1 MTRAD
6 SVHVPTNQGKS
17 TVRILVAVAKKVNQ
31 DKHIRKPQV
40 ISGVGGGGCAPQ
52 HPPPRSAPASEYMSR
67 ICGTSP
73 WLRAWLKPILF

>member
-40 ISGVGGGGCAPQ
+40 ISGVGGGGVRTPAP
-52 HPPPRSAPASEYMSR
+52 
-67 ICGTSP
+67 SP
-73 WLRAWLKPILF
+73 

>member
-40 ISGVGGGGCAPQ
+40 ISGVGGGGA
-52 HPPPRSAPASEYMSR
+52 HPCTLPLDPPLLLNICLEYVEHR
-67 ICGTSP
+67 PG
-73 WLRAWLKPILF
+73 

>member
-40 ISGVGGGGCAPQ
+40 ISGVGGGGVRTPAP
-52 HPPPRSAPASEYMSR
+52 
-67 ICGTSP
+67 SP
-73 WLRAWLKPILF
+73 EIRPCFWIYV

>member
-6 SVHVPTNQGKS
+6 SAHVPTNQGKS

-40 ISGVGGGGCAPQ
+40 ISGVGGGVRTPAP
-52 HPPPRSAPASEYMSR
+52 
-67 ICGTSP
+67 SP
-73 WLRAWLKPILF
+73 